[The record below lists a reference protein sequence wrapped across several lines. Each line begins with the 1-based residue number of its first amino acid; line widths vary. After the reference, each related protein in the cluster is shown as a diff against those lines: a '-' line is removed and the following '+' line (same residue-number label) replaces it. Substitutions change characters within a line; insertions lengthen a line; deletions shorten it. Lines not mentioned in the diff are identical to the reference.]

1 MTGRGADL
9 LIRDAR
15 PMGGA
20 RADILIRDG
29 RVARIAPDIVA
40 DGVPEERAEGAIA
53 IPGFVEAHTHLDKTL
68 MGLGWHRNTVGA
80 NLTGMIENERRLR
93 ADPAIDPHVQSMRHA
108 RALIANGTSL
118 IRSHVD
124 IDTDN
129 GLRMVEGV
137 LATRE
142 ALEGQVEIEIV
153 AFPQSGLVVRPGTLA
168 LLEEALAMGADLV
181 GGLDPCGI
189 DRDPKASL
197 DAIFDLADRHGRPI
211 DVHLHEAGDLG
222 AFTAALICERI
233 RALGMKGRV
242 TISHAFYLGMHDHLR
257 VGRLIEDLV
266 ELDVAIVTTGAPSR
280 DIPPVRRLLEAGV
293 RVGAGC
299 DGVRDAWNPSARP
312 DMRDRARI
320 VCMKQDLRSDAAL
333 ELAVDLVTSGGARVL
348 GRNDHRLAEGAPADI
363 ALLDVETLAE
373 VAMDASPV
381 RLVLKGGRVVARDGA
396 ALSSATAP

>member
-1 MTGRGADL
+1 MTGPGADL

-15 PMGGA
+15 PMGGE
-20 RADILIRDG
+20 RADVLIRDG
-29 RVARIAPDIVA
+29 RVARIAPGIVA
-40 DGVPEERAEGAIA
+40 DGVPEEDANGAVA
-53 IPGFVEAHTHLDKTL
+53 LPGFVDAHTHLDKTL
-68 MGLGWHRNTVGA
+68 MGRGWHVNNVGA
-80 NLTGMIENERRLR
+80 DLMRMIENERRLR

-108 RALIANGTSL
+108 TALIATGTSL

-142 ALEGQVEIEIV
+142 ALRGEVEIEIV

-168 LLEEALAMGADLV
+168 LLEEALRMGADLV

-197 DAIFDLADRHGRPI
+197 DAVFDLAGRFGRPI
-211 DVHLHEAGDLG
+211 DIHLHEAGDLG
-222 AFTAALICERI
+222 AFTAALICERT
-233 RALGMKGRV
+233 RALGMQGRV
-242 TISHAFYLGMHDHLR
+242 TISHAFYLGLRDHVR
-257 VGRLIEDLV
+257 VGRMIDELA

-280 DIPPVRRLLEAGV
+280 DIPPLTRLLDAGV

-299 DGVRDAWNPSARP
+299 DGVRDAWKPSARP

-320 VCMKQDLRSDAAL
+320 ICMKQDLRADDEL
-333 ELAVDLVTSGGARVL
+333 ELAVRLVTTESARVL
-348 GRNDHRLAEGAPADI
+348 GRDDHRLVEGAVADLV
-363 ALLDVETLAE
+363 LLDVETLAE
-373 VAMDASPV
+373 VAMDASPA
-381 RLVLKGGRVVARDGA
+381 RLVVKGGRVVARDGA
-396 ALSSATAP
+396 ALAAAP